1 MSDDTPTCLGRT
13 ARLPGRVRGWMVRWI
28 PQSAHLVAAYLFT
41 NSCDILLLLASHGS
55 LRQNPRPKPRPGRDQ
70 KTTGSPI
77 CNLPMPW
84 PVRSCRSHARASR
97 AAARPGTTCYGA
109 RLGPVPVRPARL
121 QHQRSSQA
129 LVLGTRSLG
138 TLPAGCVSTIELYTV
153 PRPIEQS
160 DGQPAASLG
169 ASQWDCGE
177 QGIPRHLRSRSKD
190 LCQGCVFFSS
200 PRESNEAVNRD
211 QWR

>member
-13 ARLPGRVRGWMVRWI
+13 ACLPGRVRGWMVRLFVCWI
-28 PQSAHLVAAYLFT
+28 PQSTPLAAACLFT
-41 NSCDILLLLASHGS
+41 DSCGILFLLSSHGFS
-55 LRQNPRPKPRPGRDQ
+55 QTEPKTQAETRPRP

-77 CNLPMPW
+77 CNLPMLW

-97 AAARPGTTCYGA
+97 AAARPGTTSYGA

-129 LVLGTRSLG
+129 LLLGTRSLG
-138 TLPAGCVSTIELYTV
+138 TLLPGCVSTIELYAV

-160 DGQPAASLG
+160 DGQPAWERAS
-169 ASQWDCGE
+169 
-177 QGIPRHLRSRSKD
+177 GIVGNKVFPVIYDLDLRISAR
-190 LCQGCVFFSS
+190 VVFSS
-200 PRESNEAVNRD
+200 GPRESNEAVNRD
-211 QWR
+211 Q